1 MYYIYFTRFR
11 PLILSVLRRI
21 PYSLPG
27 LPNDEVDTFPIT
39 SITITVS
46 HFPTII
52 FIVIIIINLLMSIIY
67 IDLQAS
73 IAKKQI
79 IAISESRYNE
89 NE

>member
-1 MYYIYFTRFR
+1 MYFTRFR

-27 LPNDEVDTFPIT
+27 LPNDEVDTFP
-39 SITITVS
+39 ITITVS

-79 IAISESRYNE
+79 VAISESRYNE